1 MDNVPSLLNISS
13 LLVFVLGLIAAIV
26 AWYRPTQ
33 RSQALSYVVL
43 GGIVACTAQIARIVL
58 STG

>member
-26 AWYRPTQ
+26 AWYKPTQ
-33 RSQALSYVVL
+33 RSQAFSYLVL
-43 GGIVACTAQIARIVL
+43 GVIVASAAQIARIML
-58 STG
+58 STS